1 MTSLI
6 LEEAKNKYI
15 EKIIEI
21 SNEYNL
27 DAYFLYLIFEP
38 IFREIENNKN
48 LLLQKQLQERK
59 DSEE

>member
-15 EKIIEI
+15 EKINEI

-38 IFREIENNKN
+38 IFREIEKNKN
-48 LLLQKQLQERK
+48 LFLQLQEQRK
-59 DSEE
+59 GEE

>member
-15 EKIIEI
+15 EKINEI
-21 SNEYNL
+21 SNEYNI

-38 IFREIENNKN
+38 IFREIESNKN
-48 LLLQKQLQERK
+48 LFLQNQLQERK
-59 DSEE
+59 DEE

>member
-15 EKIIEI
+15 EKINEI

-38 IFREIENNKN
+38 IFREIEKNKN
-48 LLLQKQLQERK
+48 LFLQLQEQRK
-59 DSEE
+59 ENE